1 MVSLIHTMAIFWQI
15 NTIKRLDANINE
27 AIGQLKENDYTKAK
41 KLLTSLLTNIQVIDI
56 NHLNIFILPNKA

>member
-1 MVSLIHTMAIFWQI
+1 MAIFWQI